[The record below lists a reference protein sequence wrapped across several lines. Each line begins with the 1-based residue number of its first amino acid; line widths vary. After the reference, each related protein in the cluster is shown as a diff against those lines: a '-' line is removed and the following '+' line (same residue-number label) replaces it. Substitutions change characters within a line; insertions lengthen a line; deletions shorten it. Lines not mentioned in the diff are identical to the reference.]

1 MFMPKDK
8 FNALWVSHSSISDYL
23 ACPRSYFLKN
33 VYKDPKT
40 GHKITLMNPH
50 LALGQSV
57 HHVLESLSHIPYD
70 QRFDRSLQDRFSEA
84 WGKVSGKQGG
94 FFDEAT
100 ESQFRKRGEEM
111 LARAYRNPGPLKTK
125 AVKIT
130 SDLPQFWLSE
140 EESIIL
146 CGKID
151 WLEYLPESDSVNIID
166 FKTGKR
172 EEEET
177 SLQLPIY
184 HLLVHHC
191 QKRRVTKMSYWYLE
205 RNDFLTE
212 QPLPDLEDSG
222 ARVLRLAQ
230 KMKVARQLGKFNCKE
245 QDGCF
250 ACLPMEHVING
261 KAQYVGN
268 DEYRRDVYVLE
279 TATQDI
285 NSEDSVVL

>member
-1 MFMPKDK
+1 M
-8 FNALWVSHSSISDYL
+8 N
-23 ACPRSYFLKN
+23 FLGR
-33 VYKDPKT
+33 D
-40 GHKITLMNPH
+40 
-50 LALGQSV
+50 
-57 HHVLESLSHIPYD
+57 
-70 QRFDRSLQDRFSEA
+70 
-84 WGKVSGKQGG
+84 
-94 FFDEAT
+94 
-100 ESQFRKRGEEM
+100 
-111 LARAYRNPGPLKTK
+111 
-125 AVKIT
+125 
-130 SDLPQFWLSE
+130 E
-140 EESIIL
+140 EEEEDEDEGEGDEEREEKL
-146 CGKID
+146 DVDERGG
-151 WLEYLPESDSVNIID
+151 
-166 FKTGKR
+166 GKR